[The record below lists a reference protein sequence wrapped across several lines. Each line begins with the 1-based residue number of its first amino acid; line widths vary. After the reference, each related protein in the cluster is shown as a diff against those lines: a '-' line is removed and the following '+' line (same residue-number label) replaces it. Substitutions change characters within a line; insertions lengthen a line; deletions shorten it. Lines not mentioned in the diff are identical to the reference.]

1 MDFIW
6 RELLLKWR
14 KNNKNCYSQTPD
26 LQKWETHQANGKAW
40 CYTPRGRPWHSG
52 SQYFFA
58 VANMICK
65 FKAVMDTMVMRWGS
79 LWDWGNAG
87 AFLVLGVD
95 TLDTRA
101 QHTTH
106 TRIGLYPVL
115 YIDIHWIHR
124 LKICLY
130 PILLILIYNTPI
142 TGVYWQWRRPVVLQ
156 STAIWYRYYH
166 KY

>member
-1 MDFIW
+1 MDFNQK
-6 RELLLKWR
+6 ELLLKQR
-14 KNNKNCYSQTPD
+14 KHNKNYNSQTWPGWKAVSW
-26 LQKWETHQANGKAW
+26 LKIFKRRETHQENGKAW

-58 VANMICK
+58 VANMNCK
-65 FKAVMDTMVMRWGS
+65 FKGVMDTMVMRWGS

-130 PILLILIYNTPI
+130 PIIWILIQSL
-142 TGVYWQWRRPVVLQ
+142 VYIDSVRD
-156 STAIWYRYYH
+156 S
-166 KY
+166 